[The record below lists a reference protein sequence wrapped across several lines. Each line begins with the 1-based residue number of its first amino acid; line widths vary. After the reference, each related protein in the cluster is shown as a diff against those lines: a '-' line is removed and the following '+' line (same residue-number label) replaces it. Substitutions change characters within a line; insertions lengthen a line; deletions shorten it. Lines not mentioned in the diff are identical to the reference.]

1 MRLQVWIIWD
11 ICQFILIFFGLY
23 SYIDY
28 FQSPHYITCI
38 VTWHTNAW
46 LKCLNF
52 VMLYASNLIRSIV
65 WWWIHDKITLHN
77 ITNVRANKYF
87 QHFINNFTRSE
98 QNGKRHPRMP
108 ISPCLRLSLRFWR
121 QASNWQKFL
130 LLWRTYTCYNLDNPC
145 FNCSLFLLKQLYKH
159 KDVCVGTS
167 AYSVKLIILQ
177 LHLWFLWRHGQGSTF
192 QGVSQTR
199 PLAKCP

>member
-28 FQSPHYITCI
+28 FQSPQYITCI
-38 VTWHTNAW
+38 VTWHTNAR

-52 VMLYASNLIRSIV
+52 LMLYASYLIRSIV
-65 WWWIHDKITLHN
+65 WWWIHDKITPHN

-98 QNGKRHPRMP
+98 QNGKQHPRMP
-108 ISPCLRLSLRFWR
+108 ISPWLRLAVLEILKTSIQLAIISLIVTDIHM
-121 QASNWQKFL
+121 L
-130 LLWRTYTCYNLDNPC
+130 
-145 FNCSLFLLKQLYKH
+145 
-159 KDVCVGTS
+159 
-167 AYSVKLIILQ
+167 
-177 LHLWFLWRHGQGSTF
+177 
-192 QGVSQTR
+192 
-199 PLAKCP
+199 

>member
-1 MRLQVWIIWD
+1 MSIGRESLTRTNASLRLVLYRASTYSLEKRCNYKKNLFLRLQVLIIWD

-28 FQSPHYITCI
+28 FQSPQYITCI

-52 VMLYASNLIRSIV
+52 VMLYASYLIRSIV
-65 WWWIHDKITLHN
+65 WWWIHDKITPHN

-108 ISPCLRLSLRFWR
+108 ISPWLRLSLRFWR
-121 QASNWQKFL
+121 QAFNW
-130 LLWRTYTCYNLDNPC
+130 R
-145 FNCSLFLLKQLYKH
+145 
-159 KDVCVGTS
+159 
-167 AYSVKLIILQ
+167 
-177 LHLWFLWRHGQGSTF
+177 
-192 QGVSQTR
+192 
-199 PLAKCP
+199 